1 MQADIV
7 EKTEINADS
16 SKTEEAVAQSVETED
31 ANANAAE
38 NMPDDIEMDAKTAES
53 VEIAEPE
60 ANTAEYNADN
70 TESNNNADIVE
81 KNTDNTNNVEINADN
96 ADSVETDTDN
106 ADNVENDEINADT
119 VESDTAEE
127 EEVEYNAGD
136 TEEDADEIGVSGAY
150 DAYGREILKSVF
162 ENRLRLAPNSV
173 KLAYGKI
180 KNELLAYADVKRRFI
195 SKQER
200 FYINGECI
208 LALSVEDKMLRISA
222 LNSTT
227 DVKREKDGK
236 SIKSALDILKTVA
249 EQYELTKKDYY
260 VPVAYAERY
269 PFNPEAVLEGF
280 EEVQP
285 EEGEFD
291 GKEYEPIEGELY
303 KDIVA
308 ELMGD
313 DFDLEEK
320 EGREKLEAL
329 RQQATTIKGAVALTE
344 PIVYFYNAARTNE
357 NDIAYVTVQQV
368 LNDKFLG
375 KMLPQQFFAVAEGSE
390 RIETL
395 NLLSVKQ
402 TASDCDENPNM
413 VFVTQASARLLIK
426 DDILKRLIKSAKT
439 ENGNLVL
446 AFDCALLE
454 ALGDRGLFGIRQLAE
469 SGVKIMID
477 NTENAGLKVLTEYN
491 IDYLRF
497 DARYYK
503 EEDVKKTAHLDMV
516 LGYAKVQGI
525 KTSAIYV
532 GTVKEAKY
540 FLSHGMENIEGDI
553 VGSPVRI
560 IQNAI
565 KGAKKLPLAK

>member
-7 EKTEINADS
+7 EKAEINADS
-16 SKTEEAVAQSVETED
+16 AKTEEAFTQSVETEE
-31 ANANAAE
+31 ANVNTVE
-38 NMPDDIEMDAKTAES
+38 TVLNDIEMDVKSAES
-53 VEIAEPE
+53 VETEQ
-60 ANTAEYNADN
+60 NADEFASKRIEA
-70 TESNNNADIVE
+70 ESSNEVADVAEVAEVAEAVE
-81 KNTDNTNNVEINADN
+81 EA
-96 ADSVETDTDN
+96 
-106 ADNVENDEINADT
+106 
-119 VESDTAEE
+119 E
-127 EEVEYNAGD
+127 EEVEYNAND

-150 DAYGREILKSVF
+150 DAYGREILKNVF

-222 LNSTT
+222 LNGTT

-236 SIKSALDILKTVA
+236 SIKSALDILKTLA
-249 EQYELTKKDYY
+249 EKYELTKKDYY

-269 PFNPEAVLEGF
+269 PFNPEAVLDGF
-280 EEVQP
+280 EEIQP

-357 NDIAYVTVQQV
+357 NEIAYVTVQQV

-402 TASDCDENPNM
+402 TASDCDENPNT

-469 SGVKIMID
+469 NGVKIMID

-525 KTSAIYV
+525 RTSAIYV
-532 GTVKEAKY
+532 NSVKEAKY